1 MDLPAVFDRN
11 EAIAQCFGRRE
22 VFEEMVDYYFL
33 DTPSMLEAMRAG
45 LNNRAPEAVA
55 KAAHKLRG
63 TLVYL
68 GAHAAAE
75 AAGHVE
81 QLGLDGDLTR
91 TPEAIE
97 QLQNRLRQLE
107 RALEEHRSGAS

>member
-1 MDLPAVFDRN
+1 MDRPLVFDRD

-33 DTPSMLEAMRAG
+33 ETPSLLEAMRVG
-45 LNNRAPEAVA
+45 LAHRAPEAIA
-55 KAAHKLRG
+55 KAAHKLRS

-75 AAGHVE
+75 AAEHVE
-81 QLGLDGDLTR
+81 QLAMDGDLTR
-91 TPEAIE
+91 APEAIE
-97 QLQNRLRQLE
+97 RLQHRLGQFE
-107 RALEEHRSGAS
+107 QALEEHRSKGS